1 MAYRG
6 DVAVDRCIEATGASA
21 VAGTCFWELPIF
33 SMEAWTWSLSVS
45 DRSANSVSCAA
56 CNRRHHQLRVSL
68 QLQAAAFSV
77 EACSCRPRSCSSFLG
92 GGVQL

>member
-1 MAYRG
+1 
-6 DVAVDRCIEATGASA
+6 
-21 VAGTCFWELPIF
+21 
-33 SMEAWTWSLSVS
+33 MEAWTWSLSVS